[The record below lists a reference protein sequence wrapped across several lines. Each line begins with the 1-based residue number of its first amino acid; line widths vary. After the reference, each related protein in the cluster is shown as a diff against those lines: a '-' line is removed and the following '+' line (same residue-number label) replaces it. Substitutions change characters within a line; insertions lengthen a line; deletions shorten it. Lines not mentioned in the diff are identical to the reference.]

1 MDLAQLIRRQR
12 AYFQTGATR
21 SLGYRRAQLH
31 KLHDALVAHEP
42 ALLAALHADLRKS
55 AYEAYTTELGLV
67 LSEVRHAL
75 RCLPAWMRPQRR
87 RTPLLAWPARGHIQ
101 PEPYGV
107 ALIMGPWNY
116 PLQLL
121 LSPLV
126 GALAAGNCVVLKPS
140 EFAPHAA
147 AAIAQ
152 LIGAT
157 FPEEYIAVVQG
168 ERETAEAL
176 LRERF
181 DSIFFTGSTGV
192 GRAVMAAAARH
203 LTPVTL
209 ELGGKCPCLVCADA
223 PLDITA
229 RRIAWGKFM
238 NAGQTCVAPDFVLV
252 DRRLHSALVEAL
264 KRAIH
269 QFYGADP
276 QKSGDYGRIVNRKH
290 LDRLTSYLAG
300 TFDSRVA
307 ADVSRRH
314 NGRQENAP
322 TDVGGYTLSASRAE
336 RETRGPATGRIVH
349 GGQHDPDDLYLAPT
363 ILTGVS
369 DDAPVM
375 QQEIFGPILPV
386 LEFDNLDD
394 ALALLRDR
402 PTPLALYL
410 FTNDRPTQER
420 VLAATHSGGVCL
432 NDTVTHASGKDLPF
446 GGLGES
452 GLGAYHGKASF
463 DCFTHRRSV
472 LWRSF
477 RFDLKQR
484 YPPSRVSLTALKRAY
499 RFLLGG

>member
-21 SLGYRRAQLH
+21 PLDYRRAELQ
-31 KLHDALVAHEP
+31 KLHDALVTHEP
-42 ALLAALHADLRKS
+42 ALLAALQADLRKS

-87 RTPLLAWPARGHIQ
+87 RTPLLAWPARGFVQ

-107 ALIMGPWNY
+107 ALILGPWNY

-140 EFAPHAA
+140 EFAPHTA
-147 AAIAQ
+147 AAIAK

-157 FPEEYIAVVQG
+157 FPQEYIAIVPG
-168 ERETAEAL
+168 EREAAEAL

-181 DSIFFTGSTGV
+181 DCIFFTGSSNV
-192 GRAVMAAAARH
+192 GRAVMTAAAKH

-223 PLDITA
+223 PPDITA

-252 DRRLHSALVEAL
+252 ERRLQPALVAAL

-269 QFYGADP
+269 QFYGENP
-276 QKSGDYGRIVNRKH
+276 QRSPDYGRIINRKH
-290 LDRLTSYLAG
+290 LDRLTGYLSSGQIA
-300 TFDSRVA
+300 
-307 ADVSRRH
+307 
-314 NGRQENAP
+314 
-322 TDVGGYTLSASRAE
+322 
-336 RETRGPATGRIVH
+336 H
-349 GGQHDPDDLYLAPT
+349 GGQHDAGDLYLAPT
-363 ILTGVS
+363 LLTGTPL
-369 DDAPVM
+369 DAPVM
-375 QQEIFGPILPV
+375 QEEIFGPLLPV
-386 LEFDNLDD
+386 LAFDNLDD

-410 FTNDRPTQER
+410 FTKDRATQEH
-420 VLAATHSGGVCL
+420 VLRATRSGGVCL
-432 NDTVTHASGKDLPF
+432 NDTVTHMIGKDLPF
-446 GGLGES
+446 GGLGDS
-452 GLGAYHGKASF
+452 GLGAYHGQASF

-472 LWRSF
+472 LRRSLA
-477 RFDLKQR
+477 FDPKLR
-484 YPPSRVSLTALKRAY
+484 YPPPRISLATLKRAY
-499 RFLLGG
+499 RFLLGRMSLP